1 MSIIE
6 SNQIN
11 QIIIHDDDV
20 NDDNNPT
27 ELEKQE
33 PENGSHTNNQPNN
46 IPAELEKQEPE
57 NGTHTNNQPN
67 NIPAELEKQEPEN
80 GTHTNNQPNNNPAE
94 LEKQE
99 PENVLNNISLNSN
112 IRSVLAGRQFLSN
125 KNYRLSV
132 SNSRSVSKKQHSS
145 YIRSLHS
152 ASNKHN
158 RKSKSNITR
167 NDELSNTNKSIAE
180 THLTLDVSPSL
191 NSNLNL
197 NSNPISSESTIKPRR
212 KSVFRQS
219 YKHSISSYRSSR
231 KSKSTKNKDNH
242 MLEYGKKIINSFISN
257 KNKNKNKNQ
266 NKDVNL
272 SQHKPTLSNTINQV
286 QSYDIPYMKSNNI
299 LSKLDMNSRKIKKSI
314 KSSDSIKSSI
324 KNSKKNIKKIDNKSF
339 DSELDN
345 IM

>member
-1 MSIIE
+1 M
-6 SNQIN
+6 
-11 QIIIHDDDV
+11 
-20 NDDNNPT
+20 
-27 ELEKQE
+27 EK
-33 PENGSHTNNQPNN
+33 
-46 IPAELEKQEPE
+46 K
-57 NGTHTNNQPN
+57 
-67 NIPAELEKQEPEN
+67 
-80 GTHTNNQPNNNPAE
+80 
-94 LEKQE
+94 E

-112 IRSVLAGRQFLSN
+112 IRSILAGRQFLSN

-132 SNSRSVSKKQHSS
+132 SNSRSVSKKQQS
-145 YIRSLHS
+145 YYVRNLHRS
-152 ASNKHN
+152 SNKHN
-158 RKSKSNITR
+158 CKSKSNITR
-167 NDELSNTNKSIAE
+167 NDELSNTNKSIAK
-180 THLTLDVSPSL
+180 THLIKKESPSL
-191 NSNLNL
+191 NP
-197 NSNPISSESTIKPRR
+197 NPISSESIIKPRR
-212 KSVFRQS
+212 KSISRQS

-257 KNKNKNKNQ
+257 KNKNQNKNQ

-345 IM
+345 IMSIFKSYEPNLNKYIKKNVIDNNNNN